1 MSVQALAKGV
11 RMSPR
16 KTGVVAN
23 LVRGRSV
30 ADALIILEN
39 TPRRIDDVVVR
50 VIKSAESNALHNH
63 NYKPNTLRI
72 TENTVSPGPRLKR
85 IRPAARGSAL
95 RFQRKSSH
103 IRVKVDGEIREV
115 KKPSKKTVTTKK
127 EAK

>member
-1 MSVQALAKGV
+1 MA
-11 RMSPR
+11 
-16 KTGVVAN
+16 
-23 LVRGRSV
+23 
-30 ADALIILEN
+30 
-39 TPRRIDDVVVR
+39 R
-50 VIKSAESNALHNH
+50 VIKSAEANALHNH

-72 TENTVSPGPRLKR
+72 TEITVTPGPRLKR